1 MAGNCE
7 RSDAVEKVELSVI
20 SDDPEIPSSR
30 NEVQLQE
37 ADPRNEQS
45 KLPEQADKPDGS
57 ESEDEHEDI
66 DDSSDPDQHQK
77 IEKELDDAL
86 RKGDFDDINQKVTP
100 KTLASCKSNTLLKTF
115 QVNKALRDLAHDENS
130 ERDDVEML
138 EKSIDEFT
146 SALMDPLKADPDTRK
161 TFQSC
166 FDYVIDKAIDTEQK
180 KFISHPV
187 VYNLLNTTWYRSFSS
202 TRKISWRSPGRWGYF
217 FLNLWT
223 VFDIVLFP
231 FLFAIFFV
239 VHLIKQVLRKR
250 RETEM
255 CFVLTLDKDKPKKEF
270 DLIKETMSYIVQKYG
285 YQSASYCVIL
295 RKNNEL
301 IGDINFEERCSCEA
315 TLQKRI
321 AELEQPSSPALLFK
335 DLDDVCSAFR
345 APNVR
350 KKAKKVVVLFLNY
363 TLDMSMEKTEKLQ
376 DLVED
381 IKDMQVNIVPVGIG
395 EDAKLSELK
404 KMATKDGT
412 ALHFGEYESPET
424 LGTAVIQGIEGKDI
438 YEKYKDY
445 FTTPYF
451 VFFRDTLSYITLLV
465 LHFAL
470 CLSPSTVSFSRLE
483 QVILVFFVGRIV
495 MEMEQFISAKKNAV
509 KARKVKRNSVGC
521 TPQECSPEDPQ
532 EINEAGN
539 DSLLPKTFIG
549 YFSDRWNV
557 LDFITL
563 VLYLITFVLRMTT
576 LRISTDVSG
585 NRLLVVSEYF
595 YGFIAMFL
603 TIRAFGQ
610 VIERLRKM
618 GTIQIALFF
627 IIADVL
633 AIFWQFLAMILAFAL
648 PMTKIYIAEEAYT
661 SGRDSADSFISRVCS
676 ESGIICWWNIAT
688 HLSWSLLGLADQDW
702 LDSVDVPSV
711 FLVRLLYGFF
721 LIMAVVLLVN
731 MMIALLS
738 NTYQQVQDN
747 SLHEWS
753 FKRAIIVRTYS
764 KNNPIPVPFNI
775 LSVPLMVLWN
785 IFLGSPCCT
794 SFDTPG
800 LDEAGRS
807 RTLDKLVK
815 KLERRYFEK
824 YGYEFPLTEERKMDH
839 LVRQNEGGRKMTNQI
854 VREIF
859 QTYGNKAKKLAFGRR
874 AWRNSPGIAV
884 DGCLLTY
891 LGPDFCKKC
900 KDGKPNNIH
909 SAKFN
914 SPFTEETPRF
924 EVLIQ
929 GTGERRIIAL
939 GVVNKSFDCH
949 KMPGLSI
956 GTVGY
961 HVDDGKIFEGGCSEV
976 GREIEGAMAY
986 RGDLIA
992 CEVDFK
998 EVPDGKISV
1007 LFSLNG
1013 EEVGRSSMKYTSGQT
1028 LYPIVSM
1035 GFPGIKVLAKM
1046 CYRDRF
1052 SRVTTEDIQKEIK
1065 ILQDNFQDQLADL
1078 KRLLLDLRKK

>member
-1 MAGNCE
+1 
-7 RSDAVEKVELSVI
+7 
-20 SDDPEIPSSR
+20 
-30 NEVQLQE
+30 
-37 ADPRNEQS
+37 
-45 KLPEQADKPDGS
+45 
-57 ESEDEHEDI
+57 
-66 DDSSDPDQHQK
+66 
-77 IEKELDDAL
+77 
-86 RKGDFDDINQKVTP
+86 
-100 KTLASCKSNTLLKTF
+100 
-115 QVNKALRDLAHDENS
+115 
-130 ERDDVEML
+130 
-138 EKSIDEFT
+138 
-146 SALMDPLKADPDTRK
+146 
-161 TFQSC
+161 
-166 FDYVIDKAIDTEQK
+166 
-180 KFISHPV
+180 
-187 VYNLLNTTWYRSFSS
+187 
-202 TRKISWRSPGRWGYF
+202 
-217 FLNLWT
+217 
-223 VFDIVLFP
+223 
-231 FLFAIFFV
+231 
-239 VHLIKQVLRKR
+239 
-250 RETEM
+250 M

-315 TLQKRI
+315 TPQKRI

-350 KKAKKVVVLFLNY
+350 KKAKKVVVCFLNY

-483 QVILVFFVGRIV
+483 RVILVFFVGRIV

-521 TPQECSPEDPQ
+521 TPLECSPEDPQ

-648 PMTKIYIAEEAYT
+648 PMTKIYVAEKAYT
-661 SGRDSADSFISRVCS
+661 SGRDSADSF
-676 ESGIICWWNIAT
+676 WWNIAT

-764 KNNPIPVPFNI
+764 KNNPIPVPLNI
-775 LSVPLMVLWN
+775 LSVPLMVLWE
-785 IFLGSPCCT
+785 IILGSPCCT

-874 AWRNSPGIAV
+874 
-884 DGCLLTY
+884 
-891 LGPDFCKKC
+891 
-900 KDGKPNNIH
+900 
-909 SAKFN
+909 
-914 SPFTEETPRF
+914 
-924 EVLIQ
+924 VLIQ

-976 GREIEGAMAY
+976 GREIEEIVAGSEKEVEEKEGAGKVFKKPPYISLGAM
-986 RGDLIA
+986 
-992 CEVDFK
+992 
-998 EVPDGKISV
+998 
-1007 LFSLNG
+1007 
-1013 EEVGRSSMKYTSGQT
+1013 
-1028 LYPIVSM
+1028 
-1035 GFPGIKVLAKM
+1035 
-1046 CYRDRF
+1046 
-1052 SRVTTEDIQKEIK
+1052 DICASP
-1065 ILQDNFQDQLADL
+1065 L
-1078 KRLLLDLRKK
+1078 